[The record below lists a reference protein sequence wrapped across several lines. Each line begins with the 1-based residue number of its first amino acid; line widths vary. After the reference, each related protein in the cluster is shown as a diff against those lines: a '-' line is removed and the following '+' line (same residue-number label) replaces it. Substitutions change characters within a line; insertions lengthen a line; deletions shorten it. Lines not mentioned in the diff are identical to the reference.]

1 MASESLRVKISADIS
16 GFNDAMKQM
25 SAGLEE
31 NKKNLEGL
39 TKFGNNLKAVGA
51 GLTAGLTAP
60 IVAAGVASAKTA
72 MTFEAGMN
80 EVSAISGA
88 TGNELQKLS
97 DLAKEMGRT
106 TKFSATES
114 AEALK
119 YMGMAG
125 WDTQSMMEG
134 LPGVLNLAAAGGT
147 DLATTSDIVTDGL
160 TAMGLSAADT
170 DKFVDIMA
178 ATCSGANTSIELMGE
193 TLKYVG
199 PVAGSLGIDMSD
211 LS

>member
-119 YMGMAG
+119 YMGIPQG
-125 WDTQSMMEG
+125 
-134 LPGVLNLAAAGGT
+134 
-147 DLATTSDIVTDGL
+147 
-160 TAMGLSAADT
+160 
-170 DKFVDIMA
+170 
-178 ATCSGANTSIELMGE
+178 
-193 TLKYVG
+193 
-199 PVAGSLGIDMSD
+199 
-211 LS
+211 